1 MASEYIK
8 QESFYNRW
16 RFTPEAGEIGVRPP
30 ADFRFIYRADLYPKN
45 FVKVRDAFRLAYI
58 THKMLDQ

>member
-1 MASEYIK
+1 MTSEYRK

-16 RFTPEAGEIGVRPP
+16 RFTGEVQKTGVRPP
-30 ADFRFIYRADLYPKN
+30 GDFRFIYRADLYPKN